1 MKRPRV
7 CQLLLWFVIGLG
19 LTMVIVAFGAG
30 YIGADVDNKWG
41 PFRKGILFLGL
52 ACLLLPIGLKAIELI
67 DRRLMT
73 QSWSLKLL
81 DRFEG
86 FVKTVFKRSPENAL
100 FVQQPAAIETHISSK
115 VGKVD
120 VEYGELGEHQGLK
133 SPTSSRFSIPRSS
146 IVLVGAILVVELLYV
161 FFVSVGHMTTWP
173 TITTF
178 YGVLAESFAQGEVS
192 LLIEPDPRL
201 AQLENPYPSNG
212 RPGISVVGDASYYSG
227 KYYFYWGPVPAIFA
241 AVWQLVTSRVAGD
254 EYIVFS
260 AVSCIFLFSLLI
272 LLYLRRRY
280 FPRLPG
286 WLFLVGILIIA
297 TAHPI
302 LWVLNWPTIY
312 PAAIASGQAFLIAGL
327 FFAIPVIEGAKN
339 EPWRLVLAGWLWA
352 LALGSRMS
360 IAPALVLLLMAT
372 VIGLFFAHNGE
383 RNNYAAVKNS
393 LILIMPM
400 VIGIALIG
408 YYNLIRFGDF
418 LETGL
423 RYQLSTNDL
432 PRMFEQGHV
441 FNPIYLLPNLFYYLI
456 APIRFRTMFPIIRP
470 LWEELPAVSMF
481 LARFNIPEVYR
492 IEDISGILITTPS
505 FVLIGFLIWELIC
518 RRRSRD
524 LKETSQLNIERD
536 LRLGP
541 SFRRVMWTFL
551 LVGVVALVP
560 ILFYYWV
567 ANRFL
572 LDAVP
577 LFAILAAVG
586 AWLLY
591 EATRGF
597 PLRGPLAVIF
607 ILTTVFLGLLIS
619 FLLAISGAD
628 SRFDDINPAL
638 FETLSRLFSLK
649 Q

>member
-1 MKRPRV
+1 
-7 CQLLLWFVIGLG
+7 
-19 LTMVIVAFGAG
+19 
-30 YIGADVDNKWG
+30 
-41 PFRKGILFLGL
+41 
-52 ACLLLPIGLKAIELI
+52 
-67 DRRLMT
+67 
-73 QSWSLKLL
+73 
-81 DRFEG
+81 
-86 FVKTVFKRSPENAL
+86 
-100 FVQQPAAIETHISSK
+100 
-115 VGKVD
+115 
-120 VEYGELGEHQGLK
+120 
-133 SPTSSRFSIPRSS
+133 
-146 IVLVGAILVVELLYV
+146 
-161 FFVSVGHMTTWP
+161 
-173 TITTF
+173 
-178 YGVLAESFAQGEVS
+178 
-192 LLIEPDPRL
+192 
-201 AQLENPYPSNG
+201 
-212 RPGISVVGDASYYSG
+212 
-227 KYYFYWGPVPAIFA
+227 
-241 AVWQLVTSRVAGD
+241 
-254 EYIVFS
+254 VFS

-327 FFAIPVIEGAKN
+327 FFAIPVIEGTKN
-339 EPWRLVLAGWLWA
+339 QPWRLVLVGVLWT

-360 IAPALVLLLMAT
+360 IAPALVLLTTAT
-372 VIGLFFAHNGE
+372 AIGLYFPQNGE
-383 RNNYAAVKNS
+383 INNYSTVKKTAI
-393 LILIMPM
+393 LILPM
-400 VIGIALIG
+400 VIGLTLIG
-408 YYNLIRFGDF
+408 YYNLIRFGDY
-418 LETGL
+418 LETGF
-423 RYQLSTNDL
+423 RYQLSRYDF
-432 PRMFEQGHV
+432 PWMFEQGHV
-441 FNPIYLLPNLFYYLI
+441 FNQIYLLPNIFYYI
-456 APIRFRTMFPIIRP
+456 VAPIHVINRFPFIVP
-470 LWEELPAVSMF
+470 LWGELPEVSRVF
-481 LARFNIPEVYR
+481 SRFNIPDVYR

-560 ILFYYWV
+560 ILFYFWV